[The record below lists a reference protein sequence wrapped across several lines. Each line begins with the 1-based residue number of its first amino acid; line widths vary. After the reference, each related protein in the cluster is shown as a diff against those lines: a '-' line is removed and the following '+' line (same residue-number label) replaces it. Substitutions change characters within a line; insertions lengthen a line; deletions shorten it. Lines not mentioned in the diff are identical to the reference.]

1 MLNRLIAVACGL
13 FLLPGLALSSASG
26 ELRFS
31 IEFEKFDMRFEEV
44 LLPDGYW
51 HHVTLDG
58 LEEANVLGHPL
69 LPVKSIN
76 FYVPKGKIVKEV
88 RAQVEDQIEIPG
100 NFRIAPA
107 QPEIPLSSLD
117 SSLRDQIIIDQEIYK
132 SSEPYPASPCRLA
145 STGTIGGRRIGSVV
159 IYPIQYIPGL
169 EKILFNRKLS
179 IEVVLQDSNEDF
191 AIPLET
197 QQVRQMRNGMVKAIV
212 ENPGDV
218 EKDFPQW
225 AAPLEPSSASE
236 YLIICLANHAD
247 EYEVLRQWKT
257 RKGVPATIVTIED
270 ALASYT
276 GRDDPE
282 KLRNCIKDY
291 YLNHSTTW
299 VLMTL
304 SAPKA
309 KIRGCYGRVGE
320 TVDPAIPCDLYFAD
334 MDGDWNGD
342 NDSYWGETNDNVDL
356 YPDVYVGR
364 ITANTGAVC
373 TTVVNKVLT
382 YEGVGDYPTD
392 YQLDMLFMAEYL
404 DEITN
409 AAVLKNKIDTESV
422 PSRFDPITKLYES
435 SGNLNRDTAI
445 AELNAGKNLVN
456 HAGHGNVTLISI
468 GDDILTSGDMEN
480 LTNAP
485 RFSVFYTLACDPGAF
500 DNIGKC
506 FARAFLEAENGG
518 GFIIANS
525 RYGWYWAGKP
535 GSGTGDL
542 YDREFFKSIF
552 LRNKIILGIAHADA
566 KIQRIPYSQDDGTN
580 RWTMFSLNLFGDP
593 ETPIWIDI
601 PQVLTVSHPENIG
614 TGSQIFTVSVS
625 FSGSPVDSARVCLW
639 KDEEIYLVGLTSG
652 GSISFSIDPQEQ
664 GEMLVTVTKTGYL
677 PYLGTAIIEEA
688 SGVKTN
694 ELNRISLK
702 VSPNPVIGST
712 RIRYYLPAFGDD
724 KIEAAVLRIV
734 DVTGRI
740 AKTVEIRSGDKSEGI
755 IEWDGRTDVGEIA
768 SSGIYFV
775 DLTFGDEKKS
785 AKILILR

>member
-1 MLNRLIAVACGL
+1 
-13 FLLPGLALSSASG
+13 
-26 ELRFS
+26 
-31 IEFEKFDMRFEEV
+31 
-44 LLPDGYW
+44 
-51 HHVTLDG
+51 
-58 LEEANVLGHPL
+58 
-69 LPVKSIN
+69 
-76 FYVPKGKIVKEV
+76 
-88 RAQVEDQIEIPG
+88 
-100 NFRIAPA
+100 
-107 QPEIPLSSLD
+107 
-117 SSLRDQIIIDQEIYK
+117 
-132 SSEPYPASPCRLA
+132 
-145 STGTIGGRRIGSVV
+145 
-159 IYPIQYIPGL
+159 
-169 EKILFNRKLS
+169 
-179 IEVVLQDSNEDF
+179 
-191 AIPLET
+191 
-197 QQVRQMRNGMVKAIV
+197 
-212 ENPGDV
+212 
-218 EKDFPQW
+218 
-225 AAPLEPSSASE
+225 
-236 YLIICLANHAD
+236 
-247 EYEVLRQWKT
+247 
-257 RKGVPATIVTIED
+257 
-270 ALASYT
+270 
-276 GRDDPE
+276 
-282 KLRNCIKDY
+282 
-291 YLNHSTTW
+291 
-299 VLMTL
+299 
-304 SAPKA
+304 
-309 KIRGCYGRVGE
+309 
-320 TVDPAIPCDLYFAD
+320 
-334 MDGDWNGD
+334 
-342 NDSYWGETNDNVDL
+342 
-356 YPDVYVGR
+356 
-364 ITANTGAVC
+364 
-373 TTVVNKVLT
+373 
-382 YEGVGDYPTD
+382 
-392 YQLDMLFMAEYL
+392 
-404 DEITN
+404 
-409 AAVLKNKIDTESV
+409 
-422 PSRFDPITKLYES
+422 
-435 SGNLNRDTAI
+435 
-445 AELNAGKNLVN
+445 
-456 HAGHGNVTLISI
+456 TLISI

-525 RYGWYWAGKP
+525 RYGWYRAGKP